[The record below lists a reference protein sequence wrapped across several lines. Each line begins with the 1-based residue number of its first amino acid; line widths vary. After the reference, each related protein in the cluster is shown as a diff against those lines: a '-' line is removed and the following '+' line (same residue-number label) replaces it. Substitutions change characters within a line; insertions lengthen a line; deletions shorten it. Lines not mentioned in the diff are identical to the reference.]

1 MAADLLSTR
10 LYIPHPHQ
18 YLIPR
23 PHLEQRLDEGASKS
37 LMVVSAPAGY
47 GKTTILSAWAE
58 ANKLPIAWLS
68 LDAENNDPHN
78 FMVHVIAALQKVLPD
93 AGNAS
98 LALLRANPTASMQD
112 ALTVLINELA
122 ADPGDVCLILDD
134 YHLIEAEEIHTALRF
149 LIDNLPPRL
158 HIVIATRSDP
168 PIPLGQLRARGQLLE
183 LRQSDLR
190 FSFEEAAAFLNQQ
203 EGLNLTDEQIAD
215 LEARTE
221 GWIAGLQ
228 LAAISLRD
236 KRDASAFIKRFS
248 GSHRFVIDYLVEEVL
263 ARLSP
268 EERSFLQ
275 HTSVLDRFN
284 HALCDEL
291 TGRQDSARVL
301 KQFEE
306 DNLFLV
312 PLDDHREWYRYH
324 HLFREYLVSEM
335 SDDQR
340 SQLCKWAANWF
351 NASGLH
357 HESVKYALESGDVE
371 LTARLMCLAIPVLFK
386 QGFLAIISRWLSS
399 LPDDVLSRYEVLAIY
414 KGFFLYFANS
424 FEEAGS
430 YAEAAAALI
439 SPQGSASDRGRLQ
452 SLKAHL
458 ALWEGEIEDCISLS
472 REALENLDDDDAS
485 FRSMTAN
492 ILGQVLEIK
501 GDVISAVDHYRQEL
515 ASALKDETVGMHL
528 VIVANLAF
536 SLNEL
541 GMRPEAISVCDQIH
555 DAGGNLP
562 VMVVLDLPRSL
573 LSLEANDLDRAQEQV
588 RHALGVLAPMNY
600 TQGVLYG
607 HYILAQVHLARR
619 EFEDLYRLTQ
629 AGFLQ
634 APKGG
639 IEAPHA
645 GWFAAL
651 EAEADLQQGEISR
664 CERWAT
670 DSGFTPAD
678 TPSYRLECAYLTFV
692 RLLLAQGR
700 LDEARK
706 LLDTLEAAASNGKR
720 IRKLITISLLHARLS
735 LAQGRIDAAREHVR
749 GALRLAAPGNYQR
762 AFFNEG
768 TQILQLL
775 PRLKDAAPMFVNNLI
790 GGDAAPQLTP
800 GAGALSE
807 RELEILQWVAKGLSN
822 REIAEI
828 CFITVGTV
836 KKHLNNIFSKFHVKS
851 RTQAILRGKELGL
864 LE

>member
-23 PHLEQRLDEGASKS
+23 PRLEQRLDEGASKS

-58 ANKLPIAWLS
+58 ASKLPIAWLS

-78 FMVHVIAALQKVLPD
+78 LMVYVITALQQVLPEI
-93 AGNAS
+93 GNAS

-122 ADPGDVCLILDD
+122 AGPEEVCFILDD
-134 YHLIEAEEIHTALRF
+134 YHLIEAEEIHSAIRF
-149 LIDNLPPRL
+149 LIDNLPPGL

-203 EGLNLTDEQIAD
+203 EGLNLTNDQIAD

-236 KRDASAFIKRFS
+236 KQDASAFIKRFS

-275 HTSVLDRFN
+275 LTSVLDRFN
-284 HALCDEL
+284 PVLCDEL
-291 TGRQDSARVL
+291 TGREDSARVL
-301 KQFEE
+301 KQFED

-312 PLDDHREWYRYH
+312 PLDDRREWYRYH
-324 HLFREYLVSEM
+324 HLFQEYLVSEM
-335 SDDQR
+335 SDEQR
-340 SQLCKWAANWF
+340 SQLCKRAANWF
-351 NASGLH
+351 SARGLH
-357 HESVKYALESGDVE
+357 QESVKYALEAGDVE

-458 ALWEGEIEDCISLS
+458 ALWEGEIEDCISLF

-485 FRSMTAN
+485 FRSMTVN

-501 GDVISAVDHYRQEL
+501 GDIVSAVDHYRQEL

-528 VIVANLAF
+528 VIVANLVF

-541 GMRPEAISVCDQIH
+541 GKRPEALSVCDQIFGAAS
-555 DAGGNLP
+555 DLP
-562 VMVVLDLPRSL
+562 AMAVLDLPRSL
-573 LSLEANDLDRAQEQV
+573 LSLEANELNLAQEQV
-588 RHALGVLAPMNY
+588 RRALDVLAPMNH
-600 TQGVLYG
+600 TQGVLYAQ
-607 HYILAQVHLARR
+607 YILAQVHLARR

-629 AGFLQ
+629 AGFQQ

-645 GWFAAL
+645 GWFAGL
-651 EAEADLQQGEISR
+651 EAEANLQQGEISQ
-664 CERWAT
+664 CERWAA

-678 TPSYRLECAYLTFV
+678 TPAYRLEYAYLTFV

-700 LDEARK
+700 LDEART
-706 LLDTLEAAASNGKR
+706 LLETLEAAARKGER
-720 IRKLITISLLHARLS
+720 VRKLITISLLHARLS
-735 LAQGRIDAAREHVR
+735 LAQEEIDAALAHIRE
-749 GALRLAAPGNYQR
+749 ALKLAAPGNYQR
-762 AFFNEG
+762 AFLNEG
-768 TQILQLL
+768 SQILHLL
-775 PRLKDAAPMFVNNLI
+775 PRLKEASPVFVNNLI
-790 GGDAAPQLTP
+790 GGGAAPQPTTA
-800 GAGALSE
+800 AGALSE
-807 RELEILQWVAKGLSN
+807 RELEILQWVAKGSSN

-828 CFITVGTV
+828 CFVTIGTV
-836 KKHLNNIFSKFHVKS
+836 KKHLNNIYSKFHVKS
-851 RTQAILRGKELGL
+851 RTQAILKGKELGL